1 VALWTFLEARS
12 ESLLSASVGT
22 RYDDNIRRAVSWLL
36 VHHNH
41 SAPGWIPNPTRENV
55 RELFPGL
62 TAQVLF
68 VLARA
73 DQADQS
79 FVNSRVE
86 YKDAKTAFLECVQ
99 TPTCAARLD
108 TRVPDVDVHL
118 RPTDRVLEGSTFLWF
133 PWTLATLSDLTVDQ
147 DLTAEARRT
156 ADHFRDE
163 LLSRHEEIT
172 EGLGVALTYAL
183 GEHLICVEHALE
195 VLRK

>member
-1 VALWTFLEARS
+1 M
-12 ESLLSASVGT
+12 
-22 RYDDNIRRAVSWLL
+22 
-36 VHHNH
+36 
-41 SAPGWIPNPTRENV
+41 RENV
-55 RELFPGL
+55 RETFPGL
-62 TAQVLF
+62 TAQVLV

-73 DQADQS
+73 DHADQT

-86 YKDAKTAFLECVQ
+86 YNDAKAAFLACFQ
-99 TPTCAARLD
+99 TPTCASRLD

-147 DLTAEARRT
+147 DVSAEARKT
-156 ADHFRDE
+156 ADRFRDE

-183 GEHLICVEHALE
+183 GEYLVCVDHAME
-195 VLRK
+195 ILRK